1 MPNQTEH
8 FASWCRQYYK
18 DRHPHMDVNAIT
30 DVPGQLTK
38 GDIEIVQGLDEP
50 NIYYDEKTNSSES
63 ENLLVEMIQS
73 AATPENPRWLGWF
86 YNLTECDF
94 VLMGYYDGK
103 DSLTLKSAFKIDL
116 KKLRAW
122 FRLPA
127 LKEKMLNKEIKVT
140 SNFCVG
146 GWGITLL
153 MFIPYQPLI
162 ADGIAERLA

>member
-1 MPNQTEH
+1 
-8 FASWCRQYYK
+8 
-18 DRHPHMDVNAIT
+18 MDVNEIT
-30 DVPGQLTK
+30 DTHAQFTK
-38 GDIEIVQGLDEP
+38 GDTEIVPGFGEP
-50 NIYYDEKTNSSES
+50 NIYYDYKANSSES

-122 FRLPA
+122 FTG

-162 ADGIAERLA
+162 AEGIAERIA

>member
-1 MPNQTEH
+1 
-8 FASWCRQYYK
+8 
-18 DRHPHMDVNAIT
+18 MDVNEIT
-30 DVPGQLTK
+30 DTHAQFTK
-38 GDIEIVQGLDEP
+38 GDTEIVPGFGEP
-50 NIYYDEKTNSSES
+50 NIYYDYKANSSES

-122 FRLPA
+122 FTE

-146 GWGITLL
+146 GWAAVRPSVPCSSTTR
-153 MFIPYQPLI
+153 
-162 ADGIAERLA
+162 E

>member
-1 MPNQTEH
+1 
-8 FASWCRQYYK
+8 
-18 DRHPHMDVNAIT
+18 MDVNEIT
-30 DVPGQLTK
+30 DTHSQFTK
-38 GDIEIVQGLDEP
+38 GDTEIVPGFGEP
-50 NIYYDEKTNSSES
+50 NIYCDDKANHSES

-73 AATPENPRWLGWF
+73 AATPEEPRWLGWF

-103 DSLTLKSAFKIDL
+103 DSLTLKSVFKIDL

-127 LKEKMLNKEIKVT
+127 LKKKMLNKEIKVT
-140 SNFCVG
+140 SNFCVT

-153 MFIPYQPLI
+153 MFIIWMKIPAIISFCSHNLYTSAKVLHFKFNIILYLQK
-162 ADGIAERLA
+162 E

>member
-1 MPNQTEH
+1 
-8 FASWCRQYYK
+8 
-18 DRHPHMDVNAIT
+18 MDVNEIT

-153 MFIPYQPLI
+153 MFIPYEPLI
-162 ADGIAERLA
+162 AEGIAERLA